1 MDALFESRRAGP
13 TSHGTSALPGYLPPL
28 MIALAVLASLGAA
41 LWGGFA
47 WDDRPLIVENR
58 LIKDPA
64 EVGTIFTSGFWQAGD
79 RHDRFRS
86 FFRPLVTLT
95 YALDYAVWGLRPFG
109 FHLTN
114 LALHFLCALLVF
126 RLARSEGLMQ
136 TSALAGAV
144 LFAVHPVHVESV
156 AWISGRTDLLCGVFF
171 LCAFQFRRRRR
182 ALSLA
187 CFALGLLS
195 KEVAAVLPVLLFGDR
210 WLSAPAPRGRLRR
223 SLAEAAPY
231 LGVLIL
237 YLAARRLALDSGTDP
252 LYHLDPEA
260 WTATVLFVLARYTTL
275 LLLPVRLDPHY
286 PYAARQGLADPVVV
300 LSALIVLPVLWTG
313 VALWRRRSR
322 NAFWLGWII
331 VGLLPVIL
339 SFGSFGDI
347 LLADR
352 FLYIPSVGF
361 ALLAARG
368 AGEILGRLDS
378 LRSTRLAAATAVLA
392 VVALAS
398 QSFAAVRVW
407 KDDVTL
413 FSRLVLTSPDSAMV
427 HCNLGLALY
436 DRGDYQSAK
445 KEFEV
450 AIRLEPGYSL
460 AHNDLAAAYEREGR
474 FQEAL
479 AHYSDALRIVP
490 DQLESQVNVGSLLVR
505 LGRQEEGLAVLKEV
519 LRKAPSY
526 PQALYAFADAADRT
540 GQHAQA
546 LESLRKAE
554 AIDPFYPYPH
564 YLLGKILFEEGLYAE
579 ASDEMRRFLHLW
591 PQPGPHRE
599 AALQVIARG
608 EALNGK
614 AEPFSARPPSPPSA
628 APPEMQAA
636 PIPRPR

>member
-1 MDALFESRRAGP
+1 LDTLFESRRAGLTP
-13 TSHGTSALPGYLPPL
+13 QGTSALPGYLPPL
-28 MIALAVLASLGAA
+28 LIALAVLASQGVA
-41 LWGGFA
+41 LWGGFV

-114 LALHFLCALLVF
+114 LVLHFLCAFLVF
-126 RLARSEGLMQ
+126 RLALSEGLTQ

-144 LFAVHPVHVESV
+144 LFAVHPAHVESV
-156 AWISGRTDLLCGVFF
+156 AWISGRTDLLCGVFV
-171 LCAFQFRRRRR
+171 LCAFLLRRRRR
-182 ALSLA
+182 RLSLA

-195 KEVAAVLPVLLFGDR
+195 KEVAAVLPLLLFGDR
-210 WLSAPAPRGRLRR
+210 WISDPLRRGRLSR
-223 SLAEAAPY
+223 SLAAAAPY

-237 YLAARRLALDSGTDP
+237 YLGARRLALGSGTDP

-260 WTATVLFVLARYTTL
+260 WIATVLFVLARYTTL

-286 PYAARQGLADPVVV
+286 PYAARQGLIDPVVV
-300 LSALIVLPVLWTG
+300 LSALIVLPVLCAG
-313 VALWRRRSR
+313 IALWRRRSR
-322 NAFWLGWII
+322 TAFWLGWII

-361 ALLAARG
+361 VLLAARASG
-368 AGEILGRLDS
+368 AILGRLDS
-378 LRSTRLAAATAVLA
+378 VRGKRLAAATAVLA
-392 VVALAS
+392 VVALAG
-398 QSFAAVRVW
+398 QSFAAARVW

-436 DRGDYQSAK
+436 DRGDYETAK
-445 KEFEV
+445 KEFSES
-450 AIRLEPGYSL
+450 IRLEPGYSL

-474 FQEAL
+474 FREAL
-479 AHYSDALRIVP
+479 AHYSEALRIVP
-490 DQLESQVNVGSLLVR
+490 DQLESQVNVGNLLVR
-505 LGRQEEGLAVLKEV
+505 LGRTEEGLAVLKEV
-519 LRKAPSY
+519 LRQAPSY
-526 PQALYAFADAADRT
+526 PQGLYAFADAADRT
-540 GQHAQA
+540 GQKAEA
-546 LESLRKAE
+546 LASLRKAE

-564 YLLGKILFEEGLYAE
+564 YLLGKILFEEGRYSE
-579 ASDEMRRFLHLW
+579 AADEMRRFLHLW
-591 PQPGPHRE
+591 QQPGPHRD

-614 AEPFSARPPSPPSA
+614 AAPFSARPPSPQPA
-628 APPEMQAA
+628 APPEVEAA

>member
-1 MDALFESRRAGP
+1 MDTLFEGRRAGQP
-13 TSHGTSALPGYLPPL
+13 PPGMSPLPRYLSPL
-28 MIALAVLASLGAA
+28 VIALAVLASLGAA

-64 EVGTIFTSGFWQAGD
+64 EVGTILTSGFWQAGD

-126 RLARSEGLMQ
+126 RLARSEGLAQ

-156 AWISGRTDLLCGVFF
+156 AWISGRTDLLCGVFV
-171 LCAFQFRRRRR
+171 LCAFLLRRRQR

-195 KEVAAVLPVLLFGDR
+195 KEAAAALPVLIFGDR
-210 WLSAPAPRGRLRR
+210 WLGDPARRGRLRR
-223 SLAEAAPY
+223 SLAAAAPY
-231 LGVLIL
+231 LGILIL
-237 YLAARRLALDSGTDP
+237 YLGARRLALGSGTDP

-260 WTATVLFVLARYTTL
+260 WIATVLFVLARYATL

-300 LSALIVLPVLWTG
+300 LSALIVLPVLWAG
-313 VALWRRRSR
+313 IALWRRRSR
-322 NAFWLGWII
+322 TAFWLGWII

-361 ALLAARG
+361 ALLAAR
-368 AGEILGRLDS
+368 ASGEIVGRLDS
-378 LRSTRLAAATAVLA
+378 VRARRLVAATAVLA

-413 FSRLVLTSPDSAMV
+413 FSRLILTSPDSAMV
-427 HCNLGLALY
+427 RCNLGLARY
-436 DRGDYQSAK
+436 DRGDYQTAK
-445 KEFEV
+445 QEFEE
-450 AIRLEPGYSL
+450 AIRLAPEYSL

-474 FQEAL
+474 FRE
-479 AHYSDALRIVP
+479 ALRIVP
-490 DQLESQVNVGSLLVR
+490 GQLESQVNVGNLLVR
-505 LGRQEEGLAVLKEV
+505 LGRPEEGLAMLQEV
-519 LRKAPSY
+519 VRKAPSY
-526 PQALYAFADAADRT
+526 PQGLYALADAADRT
-540 GQHAQA
+540 GQTPLA
-546 LESLRKAE
+546 LASLRKAE

-564 YLLGKILFEEGLYAE
+564 YLLGKILFEEGRYAE
-579 ASDEMRRFLHLW
+579 AADEMRRFLHLW

-614 AEPFSARPPSPPSA
+614 AAPFSAQPPSPPPA
-628 APPEMQAA
+628 APPELQAA